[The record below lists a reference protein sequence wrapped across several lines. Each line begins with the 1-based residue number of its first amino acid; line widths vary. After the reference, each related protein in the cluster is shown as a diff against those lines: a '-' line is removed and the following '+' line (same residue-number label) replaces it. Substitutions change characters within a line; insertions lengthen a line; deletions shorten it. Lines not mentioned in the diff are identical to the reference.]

1 MKRQTTV
8 KKTKDWSTRTLSN
21 KNDNKT
27 ENSSPC
33 NAIGS
38 KHSKRNYAED
48 DPFCYA
54 WLVCSEVLRWPLR
67 LVKLYLTI
75 CVADD
80 HGYVP
85 FVVVTS
91 SSFFLMNHRIFLQE
105 YGATFCSGTVYISG
119 LPEFIMVLSW
129 VCVAQSFAFCVVFC
143 RTLCG
148 LILLDIV
155 LYVLRFPQFILH
167 PL

>member
-8 KKTKDWSTRTLSN
+8 KQTKDWSTRTLPN
-21 KNDNKT
+21 KNDNNT

-67 LVKLYLTI
+67 SFLIKQGHIKYINIVLLVKLRYGLLFNNQTI
-75 CVADD
+75 
-80 HGYVP
+80 
-85 FVVVTS
+85 
-91 SSFFLMNHRIFLQE
+91 
-105 YGATFCSGTVYISG
+105 
-119 LPEFIMVLSW
+119 FI
-129 VCVAQSFAFCVVFC
+129 
-143 RTLCG
+143 
-148 LILLDIV
+148 
-155 LYVLRFPQFILH
+155 
-167 PL
+167 